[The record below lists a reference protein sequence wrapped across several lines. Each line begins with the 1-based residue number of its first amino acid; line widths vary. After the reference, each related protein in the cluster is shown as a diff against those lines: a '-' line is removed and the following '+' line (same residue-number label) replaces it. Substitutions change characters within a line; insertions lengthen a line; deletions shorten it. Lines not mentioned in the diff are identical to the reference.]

1 MQAYKPRAPR
11 RWSQERPGAARKDFP
26 RNCIRAY
33 TSGSA
38 YAQFE
43 EGKKGELKAG
53 EYADFIVLSDD
64 LSKIPPAQYTK
75 TRVLQTVAGGRTV
88 YESR

>member
-1 MQAYKPRAPR
+1 MAAPRADGSPR
-11 RWSQERPGAARKDFP
+11 KKISLDD
-26 RNCIRAY
+26 CIRAY

-64 LSKIPPAQYTK
+64 LTKIPPQQYTK
-75 TRVLQTVAGGRTV
+75 TTVLLTVAGGRTV
-88 YESR
+88 YVQDGSSLH